1 MFAVGSFFFV
11 SNIDLKIIVGFYFL
25 NGFLQSRLI
34 SMGVIFIRAIMFVSD
49 LASFEGGIFFVQNMP
64 VMFGIF

>member
-1 MFAVGSFFFV
+1 
-11 SNIDLKIIVGFYFL
+11 
-25 NGFLQSRLI
+25 
-34 SMGVIFIRAIMFVSD
+34 MGVIFIRAIMFVSD